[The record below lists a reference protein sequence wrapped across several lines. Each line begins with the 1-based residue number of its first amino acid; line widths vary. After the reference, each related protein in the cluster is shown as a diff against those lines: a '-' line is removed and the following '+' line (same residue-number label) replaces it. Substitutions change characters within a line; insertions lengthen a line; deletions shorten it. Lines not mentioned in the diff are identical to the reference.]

1 MPTSELKGRFA
12 LEGEQKFKTAMSEAA
27 NSVRVLNS
35 QQKLA
40 QAQFK
45 QTGDAQKYASQQAD
59 ILRQKIEAQK
69 KAVQAAETAIKQLTS
84 NGVSQNSRQMQAW
97 QQKLYNAQT
106 ELTKMET
113 ELKNVTSEMG
123 VTTQQADQMNNS
135 LDSIGKKV
143 NFDAVI
149 GGIDRITDAMWSAI
163 SMAGRMGAALTE
175 AMRDAAGWADDLA
188 TQSVVYN
195 IDVDTLQRMRYT
207 ADILDTSVE
216 TIVKSRQR
224 LINSMVSGGDDV
236 QGAFAKLGVQVREYV
251 GGKFGDAEG
260 PVRDWADVFWETG
273 RAMIEKEETLGFE
286 EVSNLAQKI
295 FGRSYEQLRPLFASD
310 WKEQGYESARAY
322 YDAVMKEWDTVS
334 EENVGKLTTLDD
346 SVQKLENSFETLKMN
361 VLSELAPGF
370 TKLADSF
377 SGLITQFNKYLE
389 TDEGKEKMQALSDA
403 VSSLFDGLSD
413 IEFGNAMDAAG
424 AAISRLTDGLR
435 WIRDNWGK
443 VQAGLIGLAGALG
456 LMKVSEGVLRLFQL
470 MSSGKYLFGNK
481 GGGDVAKASTSGGG
495 PGWMSKLVT
504 AASSHPFATFAS
516 IQAAMA
522 AAGAAMIDANL
533 KDRNLNAVY
542 GENNGEGGL
551 VETMSDEAV
560 KAAQTYWKV
569 YEETGSEAAMEAR
582 DRLQKTLQDEGF
594 YNDEQGVSLI
604 EGIFDNW
611 LNGMDPDGLGEKL
624 KARFQSGGKNLM
636 DLSEAW
642 KVFTDGKS
650 VEVPAEP
657 EAPANAAKDLA
668 EQVGIVQIP
677 TQLVFSGAGYGG
689 RTGGGTMS
697 LLSDFGNGLAN
708 IFGIHANGLWSV
720 PFDNYPALLHRG
732 ERVVPAREVNSRS
745 YNSNLYVE
753 KMIMNNGADAQGLA
767 NAMAAAN
774 RRRMSGYGS

>member
-27 NSVRVLNS
+27 SSVRVLNS

-84 NGVSQNSRQMQAW
+84 NGVSQNSRQMQTW

-106 ELTKMET
+106 ELTKMQT

-175 AMRDAAGWADDLA
+175 AMRDAARWADDLA

-424 AAISRLTDGLR
+424 AAISKLTNGLR

-443 VQAGLIGLAGALG
+443 VQAGLLGLAGALG
-456 LMKVSEGVLRLFQL
+456 LMKVSEGVLKLFQM
-470 MSSGKYLFGNK
+470 MSAGKYLFGNK
-481 GGGDVAKASTSGGG
+481 GGGDAAKTVGSGGG
-495 PGWMSKLVT
+495 GGGILQTAWSWVQSKMPSV
-504 AASSHPFATFAS
+504 ADASNPLNAIKDVFGATN
-516 IQAAMA
+516 
-522 AAGAAMIDANL
+522 AGALIDWATNNTRVGQETRNTGDFFGAVRTAWDEKKAEIKANV
-533 KDRNLNAVY
+533 DSFAADW
-542 GENNGEGGL
+542 EGL
-551 VETMSDEAV
+551 IAEVIVNS
-560 KAAQTYWKV
+560 W
-569 YEETGSEAAMEAR
+569 SEKNSAS
-582 DRLQKTLQDEGF
+582 
-594 YNDEQGVSLI
+594 EQGGVFQKALD
-604 EGIFDNW
+604 EFAAFFGTNDN
-611 LNGMDPDGLGEKL
+611 P
-624 KARFQSGGKNLM
+624 KNP
-636 DLSEAW
+636 
-642 KVFTDGKS
+642 
-650 VEVPAEP
+650 VEVPTEP
-657 EAPANAAKDLA
+657 EVPKDAAKDLA

-677 TQLVFSGAGYGG
+677 AQLVFSGAGYGG

-732 ERVVPAREVNSRS
+732 ERVVPAREVSSRS

>member
-195 IDVDTLQRMRYT
+195 IDADTLQRMRYT

-424 AAISRLTDGLR
+424 AAISKLTNGLR

-443 VQAGLIGLAGALG
+443 VQAGLLGLAGALG
-456 LMKVSEGVLRLFQL
+456 LMKVSEGVLKLFQM
-470 MSSGKYLFGNK
+470 MSAGKYLFGNK
-481 GGGDVAKASTSGGG
+481 GGGDAAKTVGSGGG
-495 PGWMSKLVT
+495 GGGILQTAWSWVQSKMPSV
-504 AASSHPFATFAS
+504 ADASNPLNAIKDVFGATN
-516 IQAAMA
+516 
-522 AAGAAMIDANL
+522 AGALIDWATNNTRVGQETRNTGDFFGAVRTAWDEKKAEIKANV
-533 KDRNLNAVY
+533 DSFAADW
-542 GENNGEGGL
+542 EGL
-551 VETMSDEAV
+551 IAEVIVNS
-560 KAAQTYWKV
+560 W
-569 YEETGSEAAMEAR
+569 SEKNSAS
-582 DRLQKTLQDEGF
+582 
-594 YNDEQGVSLI
+594 EQGGVFQKALD
-604 EGIFDNW
+604 EFAAFFGTDDN
-611 LNGMDPDGLGEKL
+611 P
-624 KARFQSGGKNLM
+624 KNP
-636 DLSEAW
+636 
-642 KVFTDGKS
+642 
-650 VEVPAEP
+650 VEVPTEP
-657 EAPANAAKDLA
+657 EVPKDAAKDLA

-677 TQLVFSGAGYGG
+677 AQLVFSGAGYGG